1 MGEKDRNRISGEDL
15 GWLDLLL
22 SGVMS
27 VGFVCVGNFCTI
39 REIGWWRTQNF
50 CNRPKCGL
58 KLLSKGNTL
67 YSQYK
72 LRSKK
77 TVKCFYFVIQYSY
90 YKLSIW
96 KVEVKKLSKL
106 MTKEFGSQRQF
117 WCHWFR
123 YIFKDTVCLSY
134 CCRSEWSLC
143 LMRYRLKRK
152 LIKIPIK
159 SLGRRCPCCRRKERT
174 WSREKERCLPI
185 ISHGSKI

>member
-1 MGEKDRNRISGEDL
+1 MNPITAASLSLSLSECVFCVYSLALSPAVLWFNEMCTVSTVWMSEEMGEKDRNRISGEDL

-39 REIGWWRTQNF
+39 RKIGWWRTQNF

-96 KVEVKKLSKL
+96 KVEVKKLSKAHDKGIWLPEAVL
-106 MTKEFGSQRQF
+106 MPLVQVHF
-117 WCHWFR
+117 
-123 YIFKDTVCLSY
+123 
-134 CCRSEWSLC
+134 
-143 LMRYRLKRK
+143 
-152 LIKIPIK
+152 
-159 SLGRRCPCCRRKERT
+159 
-174 WSREKERCLPI
+174 
-185 ISHGSKI
+185 